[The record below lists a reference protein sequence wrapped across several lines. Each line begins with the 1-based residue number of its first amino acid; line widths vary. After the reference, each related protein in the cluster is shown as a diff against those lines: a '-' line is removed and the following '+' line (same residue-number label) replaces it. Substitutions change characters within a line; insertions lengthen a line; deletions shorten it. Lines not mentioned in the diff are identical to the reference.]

1 MISKN
6 RKKLKNQTSNKKKSK
21 AATTQNSLMYT
32 ALFENGMM
40 HVVDKTFSNTYELGA
55 ITYSTATDEEQKNI
69 LSRYNAAINQ
79 LSETEQL
86 NISAKICK

>member
-1 MISKN
+1 

-79 LSETEQL
+79 LSETEHFQL
-86 NISAKICK
+86 TL

>member
-40 HVVDKTFSNTYELGA
+40 HIVDKTFSNTYELGA

-69 LSRYNAAINQ
+69 L
-79 LSETEQL
+79 LL
-86 NISAKICK
+86 L